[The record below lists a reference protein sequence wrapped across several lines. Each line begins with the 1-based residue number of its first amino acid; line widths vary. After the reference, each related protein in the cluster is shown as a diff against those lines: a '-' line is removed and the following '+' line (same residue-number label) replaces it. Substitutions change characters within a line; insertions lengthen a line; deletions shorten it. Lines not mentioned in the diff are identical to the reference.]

1 MLSFKVWTVAT
12 ALFTAISYVLC
23 VLGGLLLPGLPIPH
37 RTLELLLPGFAWIST
52 SSFLIGL
59 VETFGYGLYAGGL
72 FVLLHNF
79 FARRWGTPIRA
90 GSNLKAA

>member
-1 MLSFKVWTVAT
+1 MLSFKVWTLSS
-12 ALFTAISYVLC
+12 ALFMAISYVLC

-37 RTLELLLPGFAWIST
+37 RTLQLLLPGFVWISP

-59 VETFGYGLYAGGL
+59 VETFAYGLYAGGL

-79 FARRWGTPIRA
+79 FARRWGTSLRA

>member
-52 SSFLIGL
+52 SS
-59 VETFGYGLYAGGL
+59 
-72 FVLLHNF
+72 
-79 FARRWGTPIRA
+79 RMPIPKSTISA
-90 GSNLKAA
+90 STVSTS